1 MKSMLQALGIVMVVF
16 LLSQTHESARLRG
29 VTVTCTA
36 TEAERSDCPSL
47 GALGG
52 VNSSGVAF
60 WVTSFVDHS
69 LALPRALV
77 TKVRNQ
83 AKGGHF

>member
-1 MKSMLQALGIVMVVF
+1 MKSMLLALGIVMVVF
-16 LLSQTHESARLRG
+16 LLTQTHESARRG
-29 VTVTCTA
+29 GVLVTCIA
-36 TEAERSDCPSL
+36 TEAERSDCLSL

-69 LALPRALV
+69 LALPGALV

-83 AKGGHF
+83 AKRGHS